1 MSRGGRTRPERGDTP
16 REAPGPAQDGGP
28 SRATA
33 SATDGPAAA
42 ETPGPAAAA
51 RWAAFSHPAF
61 RVYWPGQLF
70 SLVGTWMQSVAQS
83 WLVLQQTDSA
93 WMVGLC
99 TALQFTPVTV
109 LGLVGGVLSDR
120 VNKRRMLLFTQ
131 SAAALQAL
139 VLGILTVTG
148 QVRVEHVLVLAGMLG
163 LITAFDM
170 PLRQSFVVEMVGRAD
185 LMQAIALNSAAFN
198 TARILGPAIGGVL
211 IARIGVGPVFL
222 LNAASFATVLASLAF
237 MRERDLIA
245 RAASERPGSVWQALA
260 AGMNAARRDPL
271 ISTAVLLVGG
281 VSTFGMNY
289 GVVLSVMAR
298 DVFQIGSQ
306 GFGLL
311 MAATGIGSVAAG
323 LFLAWR
329 TRPDP
334 VRWLLL
340 GGTGVAVL
348 QIAFAL
354 SPRLHFLPA
363 AFVLLLGVGFS
374 AISMTA
380 TANNLVQQ
388 RAPDAIRGSVL
399 SVYLTAFAA
408 SVPLGGLFAGSLA
421 RAYGA
426 PVAVALG
433 GVLSGLVVL
442 AAWWRLRRRGSAG
455 GTGRLGTEGE
465 R

>member
-1 MSRGGRTRPERGDTP
+1 MTRPPGGITSGSPAPPEVGPPP
-16 REAPGPAQDGGP
+16 R
-28 SRATA
+28 
-33 SATDGPAAA
+33 
-42 ETPGPAAAA
+42 AA
-51 RWAAFSHPAF
+51 RFAVFSHPAF
-61 RVYWPGQLF
+61 RLYWPGQLF

-99 TALQFTPVTV
+99 TALQFTPVTL
-109 LGLVGGVLSDR
+109 LGLVGGALSDR

-139 VLGILTVTG
+139 TLGILTVTG
-148 QVRVEHVLVLAGMLG
+148 TVRVEHVMILAGLLG
-163 LITAFDM
+163 LIMAFDM
-170 PLRQSFVVEMVGRAD
+170 PLRQSFVVEMVGRGD

-222 LNAASFATVLASLAF
+222 LNAASFTTILASLLF
-237 MRERDLIA
+237 IRERDLLA
-245 RAASERPGSVWQALA
+245 RPPVEAGKSVWSALR
-260 AGMNAARRDPL
+260 AGMRFARHDPL

-289 GVVLSVMAR
+289 GVILSVMAR

-329 TRPDP
+329 VRMDP
-334 VRWLLL
+334 VRWLFV
-340 GGTGVAVL
+340 GGAGVALL
-348 QIAFAL
+348 QIAFAF
-354 SPRLHFLPA
+354 SPRLQFLPL

-380 TANNLVQQ
+380 TANNTVQQ
-388 RAPDAIRGSVL
+388 RAPDAMRGSVL

-408 SVPLGGLFAGSLA
+408 SVPVGGLFAGSVA
-421 RAYGA
+421 RWQGA
-426 PVAVALG
+426 PVAAALG
-433 GVLSGLVVL
+433 GLLSGLVVL
-442 AAWWRLRRRGSAG
+442 GAAWRLRRIRARPSPRG
-455 GTGRLGTEGE
+455 R
-465 R
+465 